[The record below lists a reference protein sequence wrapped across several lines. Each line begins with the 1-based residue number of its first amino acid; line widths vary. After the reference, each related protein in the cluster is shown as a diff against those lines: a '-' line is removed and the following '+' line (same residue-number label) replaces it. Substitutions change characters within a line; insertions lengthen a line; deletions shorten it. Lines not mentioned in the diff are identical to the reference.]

1 MKKIKI
7 YLVLSVL
14 FCLIVTYKY
23 FMLVNINK
31 QLNYEI
37 KDQKRISDS
46 IKQSMFPIEVELNR
60 YQITLEKMREQ
71 DSVCSMLFEVIMES
85 ETE

>member
-1 MKKIKI
+1 
-7 YLVLSVL
+7 
-14 FCLIVTYKY
+14 
-23 FMLVNINK
+23 MLVNINK

>member
-7 YLVLSVL
+7 YLVLSVM